1 MKCYTT
7 NNEPEE
13 LELTQIRERLVKMI
27 EQVGGEQS
35 AKEFRYFEILVCSRA
50 CVVGYEGAM
59 SETLPFVSAR
69 RLVELI
75 KRSVITEDEALAAI
89 DEKQTRRR
97 KPREAEAL
105 AA

>member
-59 SETLPFVSAR
+59 RNLTVCFGSTACR
-69 RLVELI
+69 
-75 KRSVITEDEALAAI
+75 TD
-89 DEKQTRRR
+89 QTVCYHGR
-97 KPREAEAL
+97 
-105 AA
+105 